1 MQELFIGLM
10 SGTSVDAIDAVL
22 VHFDGQRGMHLL
34 ASHSQPWSA
43 AQREELLALGRPGA
57 DEIER
62 AGRADRWV
70 AEAFA
75 DTARVLLATAGVP
88 ATAVRAIGS
97 HGQTIRHRPAQ
108 RHAFSWQIG
117 DPSSI
122 AEQTG
127 IAVVADFRRRD
138 IAAGG
143 QGAPLVPAFHDAVFR
158 HHDTATVVLNLGG
171 IANISVL
178 LPGQP
183 TLGYDTGPANMLLD
197 GWCLRHQ
204 GRHYDENGAWAAT
217 GRSQPALLAQLLSH
231 PYFAQAYPKSTGRE
245 AFGMDW
251 LDAELARH
259 PQSLAAVDVQA
270 TLIELTARSI
280 AAAVLGH
287 ARQGR
292 LLVCGGGAYN
302 GTLLLALQQAM
313 PAWRVGTTAK
323 AGISPLWVEACA
335 FAWLARQ
342 TCHGLAGNLPDVTG
356 ASGLRVL
363 GGYYPAGTGRALP

>member
-43 AQREELLALGRPGA
+43 AQREQLLALGSPGN

-75 DTARVLLATAGVP
+75 GTVRQLLSSAGVC

-97 HGQTIRHRPAQ
+97 HGQTIRHRPAE

-158 HHDTATVVLNLGG
+158 QDDTATVVLNLGG

-178 LPGQP
+178 LPGQA

-204 GRHYDENGAWAAT
+204 GRHYDENGAWAAS
-217 GRSQPALLAQLLSH
+217 GRCQQGLLAQLLAH
-231 PYFAQAYPKSTGRE
+231 PYFALPHPKSTGRE
-245 AFGMDW
+245 SFGITW
-251 LDAELARH
+251 LDEQLARY
-259 PQSLAAVDVQA
+259 PVSLAAADVQA
-270 TLIELTARSI
+270 TLVALTARSV
-280 AAAVLGH
+280 AGAVQRH

-302 GTLLLALQQAM
+302 SALLQALQLALPDWQ
-313 PAWRVGTTAK
+313 VETTAK

-342 TCHGLAGNLPDVTG
+342 TCHGLAGNLPEVTG